1 MIEVYYNN
9 PLLFDLHI
17 YTKESLDENKN
28 NFLNNSMELNSFQLK
43 IKLRTLYRIYNKNIF

>member
-1 MIEVYYNN
+1 M
-9 PLLFDLHI
+9 

-43 IKLRTLYRIYNKNIF
+43 IKLRIIFDIVSIIKIYSEFKKIF

>member
-17 YTKESLDENKN
+17 YTKELDENKN
-28 NFLNNSMELNSFQLK
+28 NFLNNSMELYSFQLK
-43 IKLRTLYRIYNKNIF
+43 IKLRTLYSISYLQ

>member
-1 MIEVYYNN
+1 M
-9 PLLFDLHI
+9 